1 MFYTLFSDKKVGLMA
16 NVNFTGS
23 IDRALL
29 KRANILAT
37 KTETSVNA
45 LLNKE
50 LLHLTSTFEA
60 AESSCNQNVISLLDV
75 SLGRLNDLEVKDHL
89 GIDSDED
96 LFLLMAHSHLPMP
109 RHSSDKTQDVVKS
122 LNALS
127 A

>member
-1 MFYTLFSDKKVGLMA
+1 MA

-29 KRANILAT
+29 KRAKILAA
-37 KTETSVNA
+37 KSETSVNA

-50 LLHLTSTFEA
+50 LRYLVETFEA
-60 AESSCNQNVISLLDV
+60 AESSFNQNFMSLLDF

-96 LFLLMAHSHLPMP
+96 LFLLMTQAHLPMP
-109 RHSSDKTQDVVKS
+109 RLSSETTQDMVAS

>member
-1 MFYTLFSDKKVGLMA
+1 MAKVTLKA
-16 NVNFTGS
+16 S

-29 KRANILAT
+29 KRAKILAD
-37 KTETSVNA
+37 KSETSVNA

-50 LLHLTSTFEA
+50 PLHLTSTFEA
-60 AESSCNQNVISLLDV
+60 AESSSHQNVISLLDV

-89 GIDSDED
+89 GIDSDEA
-96 LFLLMAHSHLPMP
+96 LFTWMARSHQAMSRL
-109 RHSSDKTQDVVKS
+109 SSDKTQDVVES

>member
-1 MFYTLFSDKKVGLMA
+1 MAKVTLKA
-16 NVNFTGS
+16 S
-23 IDRALL
+23 IDRGLL
-29 KRANILAT
+29 RRANILAT

-50 LLHLTSTFEA
+50 LLHLISTFEA
-60 AESSCNQNVISLLDV
+60 AESSSHQNVISLLDV

-96 LFLLMAHSHLPMP
+96 LFLLMAQAHLPMP
-109 RHSSDKTQDVVKS
+109 RLSSDKAQDVAES